1 MVLIAVT
8 GSASRFLPAERGTVS
23 LAIGFEH
30 ADRAVAMRQVGLLHE
45 RLVAEAESHVH
56 RGAATW
62 WGSDQVR
69 AWPQRRYVKDS
80 SEYSIVQV
88 AAAEVKAEFRDFAAL
103 SSWVTEAGS
112 IDGVTLGGIE
122 WTVTEQQRI
131 AVQREVQVAAVQD
144 AVRRAE
150 AYASAIGG
158 AGVTLQQLWEPG
170 LRPNTSGAGGDGPML
185 RSMVAAGG
193 FADVEL
199 RPDDI
204 EIAASLSAD
213 FRVLLTDE
221 PPSAPR

>member
-23 LAIGFEH
+23 LSIGFEH
-30 ADRAVAMRQVGLLHE
+30 ADRAVAMRQVGQLHE
-45 RLVAEAESHVH
+45 RLVAEAKSHVH

-80 SEYSIVQV
+80 SEYSIVQA
-88 AAAEVKAEFRDFAAL
+88 AAAEVKVRFRDFAAL
-103 SSWVTEAGS
+103 SSWAAEAGS
-112 IDGVTLGGIE
+112 VDGVTLAGID
-122 WTVTEQQRI
+122 WTVTEQQRL

-144 AVRRAE
+144 AVRSAE

-170 LRPNTSGAGGDGPML
+170 LRPNTGVAGGDGPMM
-185 RSMVAAGG
+185 RSMAAAGG
-193 FADVEL
+193 FGDIEL

-213 FRVLLTDE
+213 FLVLQPETT
-221 PPSAPR
+221 APAP